1 MSAVAVDETKEA
13 DTIDDGLPTSWVS
26 ALATFRVHLL
36 DERGRSDNT
45 VSAYLSDTTQFAEFC
60 AGFGIDS
67 PDEVEPLVLRRWIAE
82 LDAGGYARTS
92 VARKASSLRRWFDT
106 LARKGV
112 IAEDPAARLGTRT
125 PGRRLPKVLRPD
137 QVDALLLAAAD
148 ADATGFRD
156 AAIVEMLYGAG
167 ARVSEV
173 VGLDMDACDLHQGLV
188 RLFGKG
194 SKERIVP
201 LGEPAVDAIVRWV
214 HDSRPHFPEHAQTRA
229 LFLSTG
235 GGRLS
240 DRAVRTLVDRAAR
253 RAGLAHVTPHTLR
266 HSFAT
271 HLLEGGADVRSVQE
285 LLGHVS
291 LSTTQI
297 YTHVSRAHLRQ
308 TYQQAH
314 PRA

>member
-1 MSAVAVDETKEA
+1 
-13 DTIDDGLPTSWVS
+13 LPTPWTA
-26 ALATFRVHLL
+26 ALAVFRVHLS
-36 DERGRSDNT
+36 DERGRAAHT
-45 VSAYLSDTTQFAEFC
+45 VSAYLSDAAQFAAFC
-60 AGFGIDS
+60 AGFGIDD
-67 PDEVEPLVLRRWIAE
+67 PGEVEPLVLRRWIAE
-82 LDAGGYARTS
+82 LDSAGYARTS

-112 IAEDPAARLGTRT
+112 IVGDPAARLGTRS

-137 QVDALLLAAAD
+137 QVEALLVAAGEAEE
-148 ADATGFRD
+148 TGLRD
-156 AAIVEMLYGAG
+156 QAILELLYGAG

-173 VGLDMDACDLHQGLV
+173 VGLDVDTCDLDQGLV
-188 RLFGKG
+188 RLLGKG

-214 HDSRPHFPEHAQTRA
+214 HESRPHFAGHAKPPA
-229 LFLSTG
+229 LFLSADGT
-235 GGRLS
+235 RLS

-253 RAGLAHVTPHTLR
+253 RAGLPHVSPHTLR

-297 YTHVSRAHLRQ
+297 YTHVSRAHLRH